1 MIFRIIS
8 EYLES
13 NFDNFHQEYNTDYN
27 TEIAL
32 SSIVHQRDHDFE
44 DKTRK
49 LENLCKG
56 KVMNFINFNNIDKSY
71 LNRSKLHLNKSG
83 ASLLIKT
90 FSKGVN
96 SV

>member
-56 KVMNFINFNNIDKSY
+56 KVMNFINFNNIDKFY

-83 ASLLIKT
+83 ACLLIKT
-90 FSKGVN
+90 VSKGLN